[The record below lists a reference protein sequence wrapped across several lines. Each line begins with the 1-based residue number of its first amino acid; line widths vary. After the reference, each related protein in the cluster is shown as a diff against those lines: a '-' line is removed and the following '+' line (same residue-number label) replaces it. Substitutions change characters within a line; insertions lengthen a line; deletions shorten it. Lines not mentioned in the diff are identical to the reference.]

1 MNLHVLPLSTAKTSA
16 LPSCPLIQQNPI
28 NQPCRHVV
36 WEPMNQM
43 EELTKLS
50 RLGTV
55 RAPLRLAQW
64 GHTVQI
70 LILFMELRLQGMRPG
85 IGSDVWAQ

>member
-1 MNLHVLPLSTAKTSA
+1 
-16 LPSCPLIQQNPI
+16 
-28 NQPCRHVV
+28 
-36 WEPMNQM
+36 MNQM